1 MPLFA
6 LTLLVLVAFSSG
18 NQNCS
23 NIRDLNS
30 CIKVNISE
38 NQELAAVVEISNIDS
53 VMLKAFSDPVII
65 TCINGGAL
73 AFSNMTRVT
82 IHNIAFVSC
91 GNHSNSDYGLQFTN
105 VSDVELSNIVLSNNS
120 FGALSVVG
128 GNVSITNISI
138 TDNTGGGQ
146 NVVSLINCP
155 MVHISGRNEISN
167 NWLES
172 NLRCHDSEAKVH
184 FDDLKTVM
192 FVNNSEIIII
202 DGSLNVNDNMG
213 FSGII
218 YIKNVRMFNIY
229 GEGKFHGNKVCV
241 NGALHFEKVNALL
254 SGKFVFENN
263 SGGEYYFQKRPTA
276 AASISVRGSSL
287 TVIGSIHFEHNRGD
301 ITAMYIN
308 QESAVYITGTLH
320 ITRQTDGF
328 AGVFIRGESNLTI
341 NGAGEF
347 LNNGVHNAVIRVE
360 TGIMDTTGNMT
371 FLNNYGNSPCV
382 FRIRSYVRMHGSIL
396 FRNNSGVFY
405 IVDSTVKV
413 DGEATFDSN
422 NVRDFGIGG
431 AIAMF
436 RSELY
441 LSGQYTFS
449 NNSVSDVDG
458 GVVYGHLSSLIFAGN
473 GSFIGN
479 SARYGGAIYLQN
491 KPVIKLRE
499 GASLQFVSNTAIKG
513 GALYIFGSRDS
524 FKCNNKTAD
533 VDFDTSPCFITSNGT
548 IDRYSVTFRNNTAEE
563 GGGGSVLQVRVVEDF
578 DITNRNESM
587 LTSCNDCAV
596 SLFDRENSKT
606 NSNPLLSSDTFRLC
620 FCNKGKPDCLMNDLS
635 ISAIRGESFTV
646 EVTSFTFNLFEAN
659 PSHAVRT
666 YFQTIDTDSRRVIEG
681 TSQTLQEHCTTL
693 NYTVQSTD
701 VKEMIVISAD
711 ESCEISNAQLTM
723 EVTLNECPHGF
734 SRSEGMCVCDDHI
747 SRLVRECNVN
757 SRELIKRNNSRNTW
771 MTSYNESGETGIV
784 YYEYCPLEYCLT
796 SESAVP
802 PLNPDSQCASNRTG
816 TVCGKCRD
824 GYSLLLGTPRCSK
837 CTNSY
842 LALLIPFALVG
853 ILLVCFLFLTQL
865 TVATGTIHGVIL
877 YANIVNAHRDIF
889 FTKNFCPI
897 YTIFISWLNLD
908 FGINTCFYDGMDHL
922 AYNGW
927 QFIFPLYLWFV
938 VGCMIVICHCSVRV
952 SKFFGKSD
960 PVAVLATIILLS
972 YNKLLQT
979 IIAIFS
985 IAHLNYPPSHNSTFE
1000 DSNVWYYDANV
1011 MYGKGAH
1018 IILCCVAVVVLL
1030 LLFLPY
1036 TSILVFAQVLQ
1047 KSSHISACLL
1057 RSRLTPFIKS
1067 YQAPYKSK
1075 TRFWIGLCLLLRC
1088 AILSTIAGADNANY
1102 GLLATTIL
1110 CFVLIC
1116 IIAVSG
1122 GIYSKRR
1129 INILEVSFIMNLGIL
1144 SVVTYHFQVTGI
1156 PPTALT
1162 YVSVSIALVTFCGII
1177 TARVVIRVK
1186 KLSLFKKVSEKIK
1199 GKINA
1204 KKEESPLEVDGSLED
1219 QKSGQLATSQNLVMM
1234 DDSFHLELREPL
1246 LEDISISTSR

>member
-30 CIKVNISE
+30 CTEVKISE

-82 IHNIAFVSC
+82 IHNMAFVSC
-91 GNHSNSDYGLQFTN
+91 GNSDYGLRFTN
-105 VSDVELSNIVLSNNS
+105 VSNVELSNIVLSNNS

-128 GNVSITNISI
+128 GNVSLTNISI

-218 YIKNVRMFNIY
+218 YIKNVQMFNFY

-308 QESAVYITGTLH
+308 QESAVYITGRLH

-499 GASLQFVSNTAIKG
+499 GASLNFVSNTAIKG

-524 FKCNNKTAD
+524 FKCNNKNAD
-533 VDFDTSPCFITSNGT
+533 VDFDTPPCFITSNGT

-578 DITNRNESM
+578 DITNSSISM

-596 SLFDRENSKT
+596 SLFKRETSKT
-606 NSNPLLSSDTFRLC
+606 NKDPLLSSDTLRLC
-620 FCNKGKPDCLMNDLS
+620 FCNEGKPDCSKKHLS
-635 ISAIRGESFTV
+635 KSAIRGESFTV
-646 EVTSFTFNLFEAN
+646 EVTSFTFNLFEVN
-659 PSHAVRT
+659 PAHTIRS
-666 YFQTIDTDSRRVIEG
+666 YFQSVNIDTDSRRLKG
-681 TSQTLQEHCTTL
+681 TSQTLQEHCTAL
-693 NYTVQSTD
+693 NYTIQSTD

-723 EVTLNECPHGF
+723 EVTLNNCPYGF
-734 SRSEGMCVCDDHI
+734 SRSEGMCVCDEHI

-796 SESAVP
+796 SESAVA

-842 LALLIPFALVG
+842 LALLIPFAVVG
-853 ILLVCFLFLTQL
+853 ILLVFFLFLTQL
-865 TVATGTIHGVIL
+865 TVATGTIHGLIL
-877 YANIVNAHRDIF
+877 YANIVNIHRDIF
-889 FTKNFCPI
+889 FPKQFFPAFTV
-897 YTIFISWLNLD
+897 FISWLNLD
-908 FGINTCFYDGMDHL
+908 FGINTCFYDGLDHL
-922 AYNGW
+922 AYIGW
-927 QFIFPLYLWFV
+927 QFVFPLYLWLIF
-938 VGCMIVICHCSVRV
+938 GFMIVICRYSLRV
-952 SKFFGKSD
+952 SKLFGKSD
-960 PVAVLATIILLS
+960 PVAVLATIMLLS

-985 IAHLNYPPSHNSTFE
+985 VANLIYPPSHNSTFE
-1000 DSNVWYYDANV
+1000 DSTVWYYDGNV

-1088 AILSTIAGADNANY
+1088 AILSTISGTDNANN
-1102 GLLATTIL
+1102 GLLATTII
-1110 CFVLIC
+1110 CFALIC

-1122 GIYSKRR
+1122 GIYSKR
-1129 INILEVSFIMNLGIL
+1129 IIDILEVSFIMNLGIL
-1144 SVVTYHFQVTGI
+1144 SIVTYHFQVTEI
-1156 PPTALT
+1156 HPTGLT
-1162 YVSVSIALVTFCGII
+1162 YLSVSIALVTFCGII
-1177 TARVVIRVK
+1177 AARILIRVK
-1186 KLSLFKKVSEKIK
+1186 KLSMFKKVSEKMK
-1199 GKINA
+1199 SK
-1204 KKEESPLEVDGSLED
+1204 KLQKEESFLKIETPLEDE
-1219 QKSGQLATSQNLVMM
+1219 KSRQFVTTQDLVMM
-1234 DDSFHLELREPL
+1234 DDNTFQLREPL
-1246 LEDISISTSR
+1246 LEDTP